1 MANDRTFTPA
11 VLTAID
17 REAAADLLTEVFFDN
32 PGHTFIYPDVAS
44 RREQLRWLMHTNLGA
59 QLAVGRSFA
68 EKDARG
74 DIAAMGFWH
83 APGTPKATREQ
94 LAQFGFFDM
103 AARHGQAAFL
113 RMVQSVEELEKR
125 RAESLDGRQSWFL
138 NNMVVRPAYQGTG
151 VGTRLLRQ
159 QLEQVVAPSGYP
171 ASLTTQ
177 KPQNVSF
184 YQRLGFRVTDD
195 RPVGP
200 ASNSYPN
207 WIMIY
212 G

>member
-11 VLTAID
+11 VLTAHD

-32 PGHTFIYPDVAS
+32 PGHTFIYPDIES

-68 EKDARG
+68 ERDARG
-74 DIAAMGFWH
+74 DIAVMGFWH

-103 AARHGQAAFL
+103 AARHGEAAFL
-113 RMVQSVEELEKR
+113 RMVQSVETLESR
-125 RAESLDGRQSWFL
+125 RAEGLGGRQSWFL
-138 NNMVVRPAYQGTG
+138 NNMVVRPAHQGTG
-151 VGTRLLRQ
+151 LGTRVLRQ
-159 QLEQVVAPSGYP
+159 QLEQVVDPSGHP

-177 KPQNVSF
+177 KPQNVTF

-195 RPVGP
+195 RPVGD
-200 ASNSYPN
+200 ASNSFPN
-207 WIMIY
+207 WIMVY